1 MGQYLDDLW
10 NDLEQTWDLAMK
22 VNDLSETE
30 RGDPS
35 QAWSDHFKNDELVD
49 VSRTEA
55 EKNADNIVTKV
66 FCKNIY
72 GIQYNDETKYWVPF
86 RHGEVDVVKFSED

>member
-30 RGDPS
+30 RGDQNKS
-35 QAWSDHFKNDELVD
+35 WSDHFKSNELVD

-55 EKNADNIVTKV
+55 
-66 FCKNIY
+66 
-72 GIQYNDETKYWVPF
+72 
-86 RHGEVDVVKFSED
+86 

>member
-30 RGDPS
+30 RGDPNQS
-35 QAWSDHFKNDELVD
+35 WSDHFKSNELVD

-55 EKNADNIVTKV
+55 EKNADNTITKV

-72 GIQYNDETKYWVPF
+72 GIQYNNETKYWVPF
-86 RHGEVDVVKFSED
+86 RHGAVDVVKFSED

>member
-30 RGDPS
+30 RGDPNQS
-35 QAWSDHFKNDELVD
+35 WSDHFKSNELVD
-49 VSRTEA
+49 VGRTEA
-55 EKNADNIVTKV
+55 EKNADNTVTKV

-72 GIQYNDETKYWVPF
+72 GIQYNNENKYWVPF

>member
-30 RGDPS
+30 RGDPNQS
-35 QAWSDHFKNDELVD
+35 WSDHFKSNELVD
-49 VSRTEA
+49 VSRT
-55 EKNADNIVTKV
+55 
-66 FCKNIY
+66 
-72 GIQYNDETKYWVPF
+72 
-86 RHGEVDVVKFSED
+86 

>member
-30 RGDPS
+30 RGDPN
-35 QAWSDHFKNDELVD
+35 QAWSDHFKND
-49 VSRTEA
+49 
-55 EKNADNIVTKV
+55 
-66 FCKNIY
+66 
-72 GIQYNDETKYWVPF
+72 
-86 RHGEVDVVKFSED
+86 

>member
-30 RGDPS
+30 RGDPNQS
-35 QAWSDHFKNDELVD
+35 WSDHFKSNELVD

-55 EKNADNIVTKV
+55 EKNEDNKVTKV

-72 GIQYNDETKYWVPF
+72 GIQYNNETKYWVPF
-86 RHGEVDVVKFSED
+86 RHG

>member
-22 VNDLSETE
+22 VNDLPETD
-30 RGDPS
+30 RSDPNKACGDY
-35 QAWSDHFKNDELVD
+35 FKGDDLVD
-49 VSRTEA
+49 TSRTET
-55 EKNADNIVTKV
+55 ELGPETIVNRV

-72 GIQYNDETKYWVPF
+72 GIQYNSETKYWVPF
-86 RHGEVDVVKFSED
+86 RHGEVDAVKFSED

>member
-30 RGDPS
+30 RGDPNQS
-35 QAWSDHFKNDELVD
+35 WSDHFKSNELVD

-55 EKNADNIVTKV
+55 EKNEDNKVTKV

-72 GIQYNDETKYWVPF
+72 GIQYNNETKDWVPF

>member
-30 RGDPS
+30 RGDPNQS
-35 QAWSDHFKNDELVD
+35 WSDHFKSNELVD

-55 EKNADNIVTKV
+55 EKK
-66 FCKNIY
+66 
-72 GIQYNDETKYWVPF
+72 
-86 RHGEVDVVKFSED
+86 

>member
-22 VNDLSETE
+22 VNDLPETD
-30 RGDPS
+30 RSDPNKAWGDY
-35 QAWSDHFKNDELVD
+35 FKGDDLVD
-49 VSRTEA
+49 TSRTET
-55 EKNADNIVTKV
+55 ELGRESTVNRV

-72 GIQYNDETKYWVPF
+72 GIQYNSETKYWVPF
-86 RHGEVDVVKFSED
+86 RHGEVDSVKFSED